1 MKKQYFFECKVV
13 RQLGERNGKKYI
25 ILGLEDDD
33 VIQVCK
39 QQLNSAYLLK
49 NEKIMNP
56 LELDN
61 LEVKVP
67 YRYNRVMC
75 KTFGSKTIHELV
87 VGDTLEVELEYGGV
101 WNVGEWCGYSWK
113 LNQLNLTTKESL
125 SSQT

>member
-1 MKKQYFFECKVV
+1 MKKPYSFECKVAHK
-13 RQLGERNGKKYI
+13 LGERNGKKYI
-25 ILGLEDDD
+25 TLGLDDD
-33 VIQVCK
+33 DIVQVCK

-75 KTFGSKTIHELV
+75 KIFGSKTIYELD
-87 VGDTLEVELEYGGV
+87 VGDTIEVELEYGGV

-113 LNQLNLTTKESL
+113 LNQLNLTTKGSL
-125 SSQT
+125 SSRT

>member
-1 MKKQYFFECKVV
+1 MKKQYFFECKVA

-33 VIQVCK
+33 VVQVCK
-39 QQLNSAYLLK
+39 QQLSSAYLLK

-67 YRYNRVMC
+67 YRYNRFMC

-101 WNVGEWCGYSWK
+101 WNIGEWWGYSWK
-113 LNQLNLTTKESL
+113 LNQLNLSTKVCSPI
-125 SSQT
+125 Q